1 MANYMLIRHK
11 VRDFSAWKPAFDTHR
26 EKRVEAGL
34 TDKQLL
40 RGASDPNEIVLLLE
54 VEDLNRA
61 RAFAESADLRETMQ
75 KAGVAGKPD
84 IYFLN
89 D

>member
-1 MANYMLIRHK
+1 MASFMLIRHK
-11 VRDFSAWKPAFDTHR
+11 VRDFSAWKAAYDAHR
-26 EKRVEAGL
+26 TKRIDAGL

-40 RGASDPNEIVLLLE
+40 RGASDPNEVVLLMEAKE
-54 VEDLNRA
+54 VNRA
-61 RAFAESADLRETMQ
+61 RAFSESADLRETMQ
-75 KAGVAGKPD
+75 KAGVVDKPD

>member
-1 MANYMLIRHK
+1 MASYLLIRHK
-11 VRDFSAWKPAFDTHR
+11 VRDFSAWKPAFDAH
-26 EKRVEAGL
+26 KAARVEAGL

-40 RGASDPNEIVLLLE
+40 RSASDPNEVVIVCE
-54 VEDLNRA
+54 AKDLNRA
-61 RAFAESADLRETMQ
+61 RAFSESADLRETMQ
-75 KAGVAGKPD
+75 KAGVSEKPD

>member
-1 MANYMLIRHK
+1 MASYLLIRHK
-11 VRDFSAWKPAFDTHR
+11 VRDFETWKQAFDVHR
-26 EKRVEAGL
+26 AKRTEAGL

-40 RGASDPNEIVLLLE
+40 RGASDPNEVVILCE
-54 VEDLNRA
+54 AKDLDKA
-61 RAFAESADLRETMQ
+61 RAFSESADLRETMQ

-84 IYFLN
+84 LLFLN

>member
-1 MANYMLIRHK
+1 MASYMSIRHK
-11 VRDFSAWKPAFDTHR
+11 VRDFNAWKPAFDTHR
-26 EKRVEAGL
+26 AKRVEAGL

-40 RGASDPNEIVLLLE
+40 RGASDPNEVVILLE
-54 VEDLNRA
+54 AKDVNRA
-61 RAFAESADLRETMQ
+61 RAFSESADLRETMQ
-75 KAGVAGKPD
+75 KAGVADKPD